1 MSNPGPASTQSIHP
15 QGLLTNQA
23 LRLIAVGKA
32 VSTAVLGDTA
42 IQTIDVSNFIPVTV
56 VVANANNAGA
66 NVDVSSVNL
75 GVYTAVSKG
84 GNAILTAAA
93 LTSQTTAAYATVSA
107 SSTPNTTETVQ
118 TLYVNIS
125 SATATA
131 TVDVYVYGYDLS
143 SYPLTNPVGA

>member
-1 MSNPGPASTQSIHP
+1 MANPGPATTSTVHP
-15 QGLLTNQA
+15 SNLNSQQA
-23 LRLIAVGKA
+23 LRVLAVQKG
-32 VSTAVLGDTA
+32 VSTASLADTA
-42 IQTIDVSNFIPVTV
+42 IQVNNSSLYVPVSV

-66 NVDVSSVNL
+66 TQSVASVNL

-84 GNAILTAAA
+84 GSAVLTAAA
-93 LTSQTTAAYATVSA
+93 LTSQTTPTYVTISAATN
-107 SSTPNTTETVQ
+107 PNTALSAQ

-143 SYPLTNPVGA
+143 TGPY